1 MANKLYVIYPT
12 GGGFSNDTVDYRGTS
27 YAIAAASSRQAHVLA
42 NQDVWAKSADQPQ
55 GIVEIYRRD
64 LGAPGD
70 HQLWCGC
77 RIFGGLNLRHL
88 AGVRAI
94 RGAMKE
100 HLAEEH

>member
-1 MANKLYVIYPT
+1 MANKLYMLYPA
-12 GGGFSNDTVDYRGTS
+12 GSGFSNDTVDYHGTS
-27 YAIAAASSRQAHVLA
+27 YAVAASNNRQAHVLA
-42 NQDVWAKSADQPQ
+42 NRDVWVRSADEPQ

-77 RIFGGLNLRHL
+77 RIYGGLNLRHL

-94 RGAMKE
+94 RAAMRE